1 MRDNEDIDRNLVQN
15 PQRLP
20 DEIRIIDT
28 RAEVEPE
35 MRSRIITRQEAIDL
49 MDATGLDLYVV
60 SPEDAPPPV
69 VLKLLDYGKFRFEQ
83 QKKKREMEKKQRQ
96 NTRTLKEF
104 YFGPQIGDHDIDVKI
119 AHIKQL
125 IGDHDIKIA
134 VKLNRHNKFIITNR
148 NARPLDR
155 AIRSEDFVLQRVLKS
170 LAAEI
175 SPTRMELGEKLVY
188 ATLRPKA

>member
-1 MRDNEDIDRNLVQN
+1 MREDDFDRNLVQN

-20 DEIRIIDT
+20 DELRLIDT
-28 RAEVEPE
+28 RPEADAETRNRLV
-35 MRSRIITRQEAIDL
+35 TRQEAIDL
-49 MDATGLDLYVV
+49 MNATGLDLYVV

-83 QKKKREMEKKQRQ
+83 QKKKREVERKQRQ

-104 YFGPQIGDHDIDVKI
+104 YFGPQIGEHDIDVKI
-119 AHIKQL
+119 AHIRQL

-134 VKLNRHNKFIITNR
+134 VKLNRHNKFILTNR
-148 NARPLDR
+148 NARRLDH
-155 AIRSEDFVLQRVLKS
+155 AIKDEDFVLQRVMKS
-170 LAAEI
+170 LAADI
-175 SPTRMELGEKLVY
+175 APTRVELGEKLVY